1 MKIFQL
7 LLLALSVLIF
17 ANCTDD
23 NSTNPDDTIESVKI
37 GAQTWMKK
45 NLDVDRYRN
54 GDPIPQVTDST
65 VWENLKTGA
74 WCYYNNDSTLGKIY
88 GKLYNW
94 YAVNDSRGLAPEGWH
109 VPSDSDWTK
118 FGNFLGSDVAGGKLK
133 STGTIEGGD
142 GLWNSPNIGAT
153 NETGFSALPGGW
165 RYHNGTFY
173 NCGTDGDWW
182 SSTESIAARA
192 WYRNLNCYYAYIY
205 RNSFD
210 KNSAFSVRC
219 IKN

>member
-7 LLLALSVLIF
+7 LLLALLVIIL

-45 NLDVDRYRN
+45 NLDVDHYRN

-94 YAVNDSRGLAPEGWH
+94 YAVNDPRGLAPEGWH
-109 VPSDSDWTK
+109 VPSDSEWVVLFDY
-118 FGNFLGSDVAGGKLK
+118 LGGDTLAGGKMK
-133 STGTIEGGD
+133 VTDTAY
-142 GLWNSPNIGAT
+142 WAPPNYGAT
-153 NETGFSALPGGW
+153 NESGFSALPGGW
-165 RYHNGTFY
+165 RGADNTAFFDLGAFGY
-173 NCGTDGDWW
+173 WW
-182 SSTESIAARA
+182 SATARDD
-192 WYRNLNCYYAYIY
+192 IY
-205 RNSFD
+205 VIYWFLSYSSSVARSSSHAKID
-210 KNSAFSVRC
+210 GFSVRC
-219 IKN
+219 VRD